1 MNTNTLLQRYRPLW
15 LGALITFFFIIVLRM
30 IGFLL
35 IDPNETAAN
44 LTIFTIWWL
53 FLAFLLYR
61 FDRVTHKMQL
71 LGHLGIMGGLLVS
84 AIIVGSSSAI
94 DDNPLTIT
102 LLVTAALYL
111 LRWMAPA
118 FFRLYQWVIVGSYV
132 VLLAIFAV
140 ARFTPDYFQANSD
153 VLYAAFFW
161 PVPLLLLLWVYQQ
174 WKWLKSIRAE
184 KAEAELALLKSQINP
199 HFFFNTLNNLYSLT
213 VEQSPKAP
221 EMIVKLS
228 EMMRYTIYEGKKEWV
243 PLMEEVTYLQNYLE
257 LQEIRH
263 HHQVRI
269 SFYQDLDPG
278 VEVSPLLFIVLL
290 ENAFKHGA
298 EHLLEDAYIQMKLVA
313 KNNRIIFSIEN
324 NFDPKAQAVTT
335 DGIGLENLR
344 RRLDLVYPANY
355 TLETT
360 TTDSVYEA
368 VLTIVLRKK

>member
-1 MNTNTLLQRYRPLW
+1 MNNLLQRYRPLW
-15 LGALITFFFIIVLRM
+15 LGALITLFLVISLRA

-35 IDPNETAAN
+35 IDPSEMGPN
-44 LTIFTIWWL
+44 LVIFTFWWL
-53 FLAFLLYR
+53 LLAFLLYR
-61 FDRVTHKMQL
+61 FDRVAHKMKL
-71 LGHLGIMGGLLVS
+71 LGHLGIMAFLLIA
-84 AIIVGSSSAI
+84 AIVVGSSSAF

-102 LLVTAALYL
+102 LLIAAALYL
-111 LRWMAPA
+111 FRWLVPN
-118 FFRLYQWVIVGSYV
+118 FFRLYQWFIIGSYL
-132 VLLAIFAV
+132 VLLTIFAV
-140 ARFTPDYFQANSD
+140 ARFKPAYFEAHSD

-161 PVPLLLLLWVYQQ
+161 PVPLLLALWVYQQ

-243 PLMEEVTYLQNYLE
+243 PVLEEVHYLQNYLE

-263 HHQVRI
+263 HHQVNI
-269 SFYQDLDPG
+269 SFYQELEPG
-278 VEVSPLLFIVLL
+278 VQVSPLLFIVLL

-298 EHLLEDAYIQMKLVA
+298 EHLLKDAYIQLQLVA
-313 KNNRIIFSIEN
+313 KESQITFSVEN
-324 NFDPKAQAVTT
+324 NFDPEVLTSST

-344 RRLDLVYPANY
+344 RRLNLVYPGNY
-355 TLETT
+355 TLKTIK
-360 TTDSVYEA
+360 TDNTYQA
-368 VLTIVLRKK
+368 ILTIG